1 MKVKCE
7 RRSENPSRTPFEF
20 WPFSFS
26 SFLPSQNHSFTCS
39 LFTQPVVAATTH
51 NASSTSAF
59 TAFTRHPSRF
69 SSPVHGHGLDA
80 IAMGFTVHAHLLQ
93 TKTIL
98 LLLRTNLLRSLFSF
112 VGLIGGFGAKDAK
125 ETVQECVS
133 EFISFITSE
142 YEIDIYFWYYF

>member
-7 RRSENPSRTPFEF
+7 RRSENLSRTPFEF

-26 SFLPSQNHSFTCS
+26 SFLPSQNHNFTCS
-39 LFTQPVVAATTH
+39 PFTQPVVGATTH

-98 LLLRTNLLRSLFSF
+98 LLRTNEPSSELLQLC
-112 VGLIGGFGAKDAK
+112 GFNWRVWCEGCQGDRAR
-125 ETVQECVS
+125 VCL
-133 EFISFITSE
+133 
-142 YEIDIYFWYYF
+142 